1 MKLTIFK
8 RLMAGFFLILLVVV
22 ALSTYSVLKFSEL
35 NQAIRSISE
44 VDSETLRYAD
54 RLRDGIYTL
63 RKFERKYVISE
74 DKDFLDQF
82 NETGKSFLRDLDQ
95 LKGLLSAAGNYE
107 RAALLRDACKK
118 YSMKVEEEAE
128 HVINKTGYDKRGFE
142 EQKQALVDE
151 VIGHLDVLREATEKA
166 INNRIRMSGEVGQE
180 ALRVIM
186 IMSVSSLVMAVL
198 IAFFISRTIHRPV
211 RLLIKGIKE
220 IARGRFE
227 KHIEISSP
235 PEINE
240 LAGAFNNMCDRLKEV
255 DELKADFI
263 AGVSHEFRTPL
274 AVIREAIGLYVESL
288 EKRPAEKQQKLL
300 TIIEEECERLIT
312 SVNRVLNLSRMDAGI
327 AEYHMEKYSIT
338 HLVAIALSKVQP
350 IAQRKNITLEYNPGH
365 IVSNAFIDP
374 EKMGLVLDNLLGN
387 ALKFT
392 PEKGRVSV
400 RVIERD
406 AVLSDAGGKEKK
418 RIIEVSISD
427 TGPGIPE
434 KHIHEI
440 FDKYRKLH
448 EKGTG
453 LGLYISRQIINA
465 HGGEIWVESNG
476 KTGSTFF
483 FTVPLSL

>member
-8 RLMAGFFLILLVVV
+8 RLIAGFFLILLVVA
-22 ALSTYSVLKFSEL
+22 ALSAYSVIKFREL
-35 NQAIRSISE
+35 NQAIRSISA
-44 VDSETLRYAD
+44 VDSETLRCAD
-54 RLRDGIYTL
+54 RLRDDLYTL

-74 DKDFLDQF
+74 DMDFLDQF
-82 NETGKSFLRDLDQ
+82 HATEESFQRDLAQ
-95 LKGLLSAAGNYE
+95 INSLMEAAGNYE
-107 RAALLRDACKK
+107 SATLLRSACEK
-118 YSMKVEEEAE
+118 YTMKVEEEA
-128 HVINKTGYDKRGFE
+128 VFIRDNSDYDKRDFE
-142 EQKQALVDE
+142 EKKQALVDE
-151 VIGHLDVLREATEKA
+151 VIGHLNMLREATEMVTDK
-166 INNRIRMSGEVGQE
+166 RIRMSGEVSQE
-180 ALRVIM
+180 ALSVIM
-186 IMSVSSLVMAVL
+186 IMSVSSLIMAVM
-198 IAFFISRTIHRPV
+198 IAFFISRTIHRPI
-211 RLLIKGIKE
+211 RLLIRGIKE

-227 KHIEISSP
+227 RHLEISSP

-240 LAGAFNNMCDRLKEV
+240 LAGAFNNMCDRLKEL

-274 AVIREAIGLYVESL
+274 AVIREAIGLYMESL
-288 EKRPAEKQQKLL
+288 SNRPAEKQQKLL
-300 TIIEEECERLIT
+300 SIIEEECERLIA
-312 SVNRVLNLSRMDAGI
+312 SVNRVLDLSRMDAGI
-327 AEYHMEKYSIT
+327 AEYHMEKYSVT

-350 IAQRKNITLEYNPGH
+350 IAQRKNITLEYNPGN

-374 EKMGLVLDNLLGN
+374 EKIGLVLDNLLGN

-392 PEKGRVSV
+392 PEKGMVSV
-400 RVIERD
+400 RVIERGN
-406 AVLSDAGGKEKK
+406 ALNDAGGKEKGHV
-418 RIIEVSISD
+418 IEVSISD

-453 LGLYISRQIINA
+453 LGLYISRQVINA

>member
-8 RLMAGFFLILLVVV
+8 RLIAGFFLILLVVV
-22 ALSTYSVLKFSEL
+22 ALSAYSVLKFREL
-35 NQAIRSISE
+35 NQAIRSISA
-44 VDSETLRYAD
+44 VDSETLRCAD
-54 RLRDGIYTL
+54 RLRDGLYTL

-82 NETGKSFLRDLDQ
+82 HETEKSFQRDLDQ
-95 LKGLLSAAGNYE
+95 IKSLLDAAGNHD
-107 RAALLRDACKK
+107 RALLLRDACEK

-128 HVINKTGYDKRGFE
+128 LVRDKAGYNNRGFE
-142 EQKQALVDE
+142 EEKQALVDE
-151 VIGHLDVLREATEKA
+151 AIGHLNVLREATEKA
-166 INNRIRMSGEVGQE
+166 TDNRIRMSGEVGQE

-186 IMSVSSLVMAVL
+186 IMSVSSLIMAVL

-211 RLLIKGIKE
+211 RLLIRGIKE
-220 IARGRFE
+220 ITRGRFE
-227 KHIEISSP
+227 KHLEITSP

-274 AVIREAIGLYVESL
+274 AVIREAIGLYIESL
-288 EKRPAEKQQKLL
+288 ENRPAEKQQKLL
-300 TIIEEECERLIT
+300 SIIEEECERLIT
-312 SVNRVLNLSRMDAGI
+312 SVNRVLNLSRMEAGI
-327 AEYHMEKYSIT
+327 AEYHMEKYSLT
-338 HLVAIALSKVQP
+338 HLIAICLSKVQP
-350 IAQRKNITLEYNPGH
+350 IAQRKNITLEYNTGN

-374 EKMGLVLDNLLGN
+374 EKIGLVLDNLLGN

-392 PEKGRVSV
+392 TEKGRVSV
-400 RVIERD
+400 KIIERE
-406 AVLSDAGGKEKK
+406 AVLSNAGRNEK
-418 RIIEVSISD
+418 RRVIEVSISD

>member
-8 RLMAGFFLILLVVV
+8 RLIVGFFLILLVVV
-22 ALSTYSVLKFSEL
+22 ALSAYSVMKFREL
-35 NQAIRSISE
+35 NQAIHSISA
-44 VDSETLRYAD
+44 VDSETIRCAD

-63 RKFERKYVISE
+63 RKFERKYFISE
-74 DKDFLDQF
+74 DKDFLNQF
-82 NETGKSFLRDLDQ
+82 YETEKALLCDLDQ
-95 LKGLLSAAGNYE
+95 LKTLLQTSGNHQV
-107 RAALLRDACKK
+107 ASLLGEAFDK
-118 YSMKVEEEAE
+118 YSIKVEEEAE
-128 HVINKTGYDKRGFE
+128 LVRDKSGYNKRDFE
-142 EQKQALVDE
+142 EGKQGLVDD
-151 VIGHLDVLREATEKA
+151 IIRHLNGLREATETA

-186 IMSVSSLVMAVL
+186 IISVSSLVMAVL

-211 RLLIKGIKE
+211 RLLIMGIKE
-220 IARGRFE
+220 IAKGRFE

-240 LAGAFNNMCDRLKEV
+240 LAGAFNNMCDRLKEL

-274 AVIREAIGLYVESL
+274 AVIREAIGLYMESL
-288 EKRPAEKQQKLL
+288 SNRPAEKQQKLL
-300 TIIEEECERLIT
+300 SIIEEECERLIA
-312 SVNRVLNLSRMDAGI
+312 SVNRVLDLSRMDAGI
-327 AEYHMEKYSIT
+327 AEYHMEKYSVT

-350 IAQRKNITLEYNPGH
+350 IAQRKNITLEYNPGN

-374 EKMGLVLDNLLGN
+374 EKIGLVLDNLLGN

-392 PEKGRVSV
+392 PEKGMVSV
-400 RVIERD
+400 RVIERGN
-406 AVLSDAGGKEKK
+406 ALNDAGGKEKGHV
-418 RIIEVSISD
+418 IEVSISD

-453 LGLYISRQIINA
+453 LGLYISRQVINA